1 MLFLSD
7 IDADNIIRE
16 LGKTPAPTPR
26 RGVRTAMEFFGRY
39 LPHLDRR
46 HQLSYLKAMDL
57 SKPVARV
64 DLLRGEEV
72 AAFRYHLAD
81 FGEFHARVGANP
93 ARLGVLLRGR
103 QFRRFEVVQRV
114 AALSSYTGAF
124 QQLQLGSGGAEQLII
139 PGAPLV
145 LRVTQRGIETR

>member
-1 MLFLSD
+1 MFFLSE

-16 LGKTPAPTPR
+16 LGKTPAPMPR
-26 RGVRTAMEFFGRY
+26 TGVRTAMEFFGRY
-39 LPHLDRR
+39 MPNLDRP

-57 SKPVARV
+57 SKPVATV

-72 AAFRYHLAD
+72 AAFRYHAAD
-81 FGEFHARVGANP
+81 FGEFHARVGSDP
-93 ARLGVLLRGR
+93 AKLGVLLRGR
-103 QFRRFEVVQRV
+103 QFRRFTVVQRV

-139 PGAPLV
+139 PMSQLV
-145 LRVTQRGIETR
+145 LRVNQRGIETR